1 MNLNILYLL
10 FACTVMILNYMYIY
24 IVYEIQ
30 QNSINLSIYKSMFLF
45 FVIRIYKYD
54 LYIYTLHTRSKLIP
68 ELSRFIRNSSD

>member
-54 LYIYTLHTRSKLIP
+54 LYI
-68 ELSRFIRNSSD
+68 RFILVQN